1 VVKKQEFIGKCR
13 KNTWVKKLAKVKTH
27 RNQKI
32 NTEQFLNSFILV
44 LICIPLLV
52 SPFFRGLYFEG
63 EFLPIAIYIALVF
76 AIYLFLYGKNLSL
89 FSKPLDWA
97 IIALLLAYLISTIN
111 AAYLRDAL
119 LGAVKIATYFL
130 LYILVSRSVNSEK
143 NKQIIL
149 NTIFVTG
156 VLVALTGIS
165 SQLGIYEFFGAYV
178 GGRIHTSLQYP
189 NSAAAYLTAIY
200 LIGIYLWNL
209 ENKSYI
215 NWLYGAGNLLI
226 AYTLIGTQSRG
237 GFLVIVAVLF
247 LCIIIYKSDRLRMLT
262 KFLLTFMI
270 ALICYALSSQL
281 SAVLTLGVILFG
293 MVCLNGII
301 EVFSKISIKNKGFN
315 VKTIGLI
322 SLIFIFLL
330 GGVIY
335 YINYSINVTSE
346 VNLLKNSEFINGK
359 QIHWSDNGSGGDKR
373 EIVKKDGLYWMNLTK
388 GDKESGYWG
397 ISQLAK
403 EFKPNTSYTIS
414 FDAFSN
420 SEDSQL
426 QIIVHQV
433 GPDGNNP
440 QISAILDIDG
450 QKRYSYTFKT
460 ADVPEKESLRIHLLL
475 PNIAEK
481 QDIYISKIQLEQ
493 GETVTAY
500 EKTRYVNEQIAGF
513 INRIKSIDFKE
524 RNVLERFYFYEDA
537 LKIFKTSPLIGLGSG
552 GWKNVYFQYQ
562 NHPYFTKEV
571 HNHYLDVLV
580 STGFLGFIFWLS
592 IWLLVAIS
600 LFKYR
605 RKEENNFNETIILS
619 LITLGTH
626 SLVDFTLSLGAIC
639 FLFYGLLGLVKQDN
653 ISLPIKLDINNR
665 YFQYSLNY
673 LVLLFIVF
681 FAFSFS
687 AGDNDQIELRLDR
700 GLPID
705 AGKVEESVKLDRLN
719 ANLYVVLAARD
730 YNNFAQSL
738 NIDDLQSAQAYID
751 KAIKLQPNNPS
762 WYKQKARYQF
772 SEGNFEGA
780 IALSQQATKLAP
792 LQASSYEFEA
802 ELLLQIIRGLKERN
816 DSSYEKYYELLLE
829 IPTKAQKAVEVIPE
843 DALNFALSSRPD
855 KSQRIPEIIQEAQTL
870 IEGE

>member
-1 VVKKQEFIGKCR
+1 M
-13 KNTWVKKLAKVKTH
+13 
-27 RNQKI
+27 
-32 NTEQFLNSFILV
+32 
-44 LICIPLLV
+44 
-52 SPFFRGLYFEG
+52 
-63 EFLPIAIYIALVF
+63 
-76 AIYLFLYGKNLSL
+76 
-89 FSKPLDWA
+89 
-97 IIALLLAYLISTIN
+97 LLAYLISTIN

-119 LGAVKIATYFL
+119 LGAVKVATYFL

-149 NTIFVTG
+149 NTIFITG

-237 GFLVIVAVLF
+237 GFLVIVAIILLSLF
-247 LCIIIYKSDRLRMLT
+247 IYKSDRLRMLT
-262 KFLLTFMI
+262 KFLVTFMI

-301 EVFSKISIKNKGFN
+301 EVFSKISIKNKGLN
-315 VKTIGLI
+315 AKTIGLI

-346 VNLLKNSEFINGK
+346 VNLLKNSEFISGK
-359 QIHWSDNGSGGDKR
+359 QTHWSNNGSGGDKR

-388 GDKESGYWG
+388 MDKESKYWG
-397 ISQLAK
+397 INQLVE

-500 EKTRYVNEQIAGF
+500 EKTRYVNQQIAGF

-537 LKIFKTSPLIGLGSG
+537 LKIFKTSPFIGLGSG

-580 STGFLGFIFWLS
+580 STGILGFILWLG

-639 FLFYGLLGLVKQDN
+639 FLLYTLLGLVKQDN
-653 ISLPIKLDINNR
+653 ITLSIKLNNS
-665 YFQYSLNY
+665 YFQYSINSLI
-673 LVLLFIVF
+673 LLFIVF

-705 AGKVEESVKLDRLN
+705 AGKVEESLKLDRLN

-829 IPTKAQKAVEVIPE
+829 IPEKAQKAVEVIPE

-855 KSQRIPEIIQEAQTL
+855 KSQRIPEILEEAQAL